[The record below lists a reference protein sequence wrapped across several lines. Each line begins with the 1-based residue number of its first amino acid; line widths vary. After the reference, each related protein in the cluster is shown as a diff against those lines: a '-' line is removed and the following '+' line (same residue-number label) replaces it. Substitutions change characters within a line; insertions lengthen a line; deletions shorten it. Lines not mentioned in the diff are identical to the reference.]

1 MKSSFKG
8 QAVNYNVVVEEQEMK
23 NISGSGIDYTSS
35 EDKNQKFKRGVV
47 QSVGLGCPKNDEGEY
62 VLKIGDEILYDGYK
76 GSPVTLE
83 TKVYSIIMF
92 QDIAI
97 IF

>member
-1 MKSSFKG
+1 MESSFNG

-23 NISGSGIDYTSS
+23 NVSGSGIDYTSA
-35 EDKNQKFKRGVV
+35 EDKNQKFKRGLV
-47 QSVGLGCPKNDEGEY
+47 QSVGLGCPKDDDGNY

-83 TKVYSIIMF
+83 TKVYSIISFM
-92 QDIAI
+92 DIAI